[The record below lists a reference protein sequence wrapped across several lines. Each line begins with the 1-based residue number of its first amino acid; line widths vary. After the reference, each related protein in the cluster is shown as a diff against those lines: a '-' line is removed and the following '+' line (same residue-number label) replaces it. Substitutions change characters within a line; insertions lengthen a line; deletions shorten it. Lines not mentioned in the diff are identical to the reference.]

1 MHKHPHFKTEV
12 DCGFNL
18 PAAYKSCSN
27 QLNHLVVIAT
37 LFSSVGIAAVLGAQM
52 WWGWYE

>member
-1 MHKHPHFKTEV
+1 MHNQPRFETEV

-18 PAAYKSCSN
+18 PSAYKSSN
-27 QLNHLVVIAT
+27 SQLNQLVVIAT

-52 WWGWYE
+52 WWG